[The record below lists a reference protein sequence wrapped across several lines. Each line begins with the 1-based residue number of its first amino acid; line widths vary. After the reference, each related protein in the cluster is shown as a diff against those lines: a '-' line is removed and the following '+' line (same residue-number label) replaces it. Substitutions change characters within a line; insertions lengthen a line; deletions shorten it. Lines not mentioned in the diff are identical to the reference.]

1 MDIINI
7 MSVQME
13 KEKKEITEFL
23 LSEKGGKFIEHSTSN
38 LEGLKLIQHHV
49 SNEGFERVMD
59 TLNSQMISHSYE
71 KRVEEA
77 LKMFSEGDIKIL
89 HNEILSY
96 LKVESFDEYTEI
108 SNTRIFNTEG
118 NAYYLTFPDSR
129 GVSKNQ
135 DNIIIKLD
143 YYENGERNGGES
155 ISLRTLNQRFFN
167 GEIDKIGE
175 INSLKD
181 LEKKMSFE
189 QKRIFH
195 KSQKILEEEMGQ
207 KPTGYETLHYFSG
220 VYRLIKSGESEKKA
234 FEIVGDLKREFGIET
249 FALFDAGTLKNQHN
263 NVNWIGEGK
272 DRKAEYKMGENPIL
286 YFPAVYDSKG
296 SFYTSTQTGGRE
308 TRLEYEIQGL
318 SRKGQ
323 VWIFQGKTDQ
333 KLKEQFEKLFE
344 QNNRPDTGSIINS
357 GDAIEVKKIDKLVIS
372 AHGSNEGITLNSYI
386 RLNDEGKQLYYE
398 RGDGEREWLIKE
410 DREGARLDKY
420 SDFEYMEGKVGKII
434 LSSCETGKKDETF
447 DEQVRLAMTFAG
459 ILAEETRATVIASP
473 YKTFG
478 YDASTGMFNI
488 TRIQVTKKEG
498 ENEVKYQINQ
508 EATTINFDEET
519 RVLSSDQ
526 NYK

>member
-108 SNTRIFNTEG
+108 SNTRIFNIEG

-181 LEKKMSFE
+181 LEKKN
-189 QKRIFH
+189 
-195 KSQKILEEEMGQ
+195 
-207 KPTGYETLHYFSG
+207 
-220 VYRLIKSGESEKKA
+220 
-234 FEIVGDLKREFGIET
+234 EF
-249 FALFDAGTLKNQHN
+249 
-263 NVNWIGEGK
+263 
-272 DRKAEYKMGENPIL
+272 
-286 YFPAVYDSKG
+286 
-296 SFYTSTQTGGRE
+296 
-308 TRLEYEIQGL
+308 
-318 SRKGQ
+318 
-323 VWIFQGKTDQ
+323 
-333 KLKEQFEKLFE
+333 
-344 QNNRPDTGSIINS
+344 
-357 GDAIEVKKIDKLVIS
+357 
-372 AHGSNEGITLNSYI
+372 
-386 RLNDEGKQLYYE
+386 
-398 RGDGEREWLIKE
+398 
-410 DREGARLDKY
+410 
-420 SDFEYMEGKVGKII
+420 
-434 LSSCETGKKDETF
+434 
-447 DEQVRLAMTFAG
+447 
-459 ILAEETRATVIASP
+459 
-473 YKTFG
+473 
-478 YDASTGMFNI
+478 
-488 TRIQVTKKEG
+488 
-498 ENEVKYQINQ
+498 
-508 EATTINFDEET
+508 
-519 RVLSSDQ
+519 
-526 NYK
+526 